1 MRRALCVLL
10 GLVWTLAAQT
20 DRATLTGTVVDP
32 SQTRIQNAQ
41 VVLKS
46 SATGVE
52 RETTTNATGSYS
64 FTSLPVGQYTA
75 SITAPG
81 FQTLQF
87 EPFLLQVGETRT
99 LNAELNIASVG
110 QSVQVTA
117 AAASLN
123 QTSAEIG
130 DVIQGAQVRELPTN
144 GRSFVRLM
152 SLVPGAIDD
161 GGSTQDQIRF
171 AGLSQEDNNFH
182 MDGVDAT
189 GINHQFEKQDLRLQV
204 PVEAI
209 AEFRASSA
217 VYSADQGGSAGGQI
231 EIVTKSGTNV
241 FHGAALEFLR
251 NSLFDAAPWGSA
263 TLPQLQLNNFGA
275 NLGGPVKRNKLFFF
289 ANWEAYRQVL
299 AQQITGL
306 VPTDAYRAQVI
317 AKSPA
322 LAPII
327 NSYVQGGVATKDP
340 NALSFSGSG
349 RNPVQEDSGLTRI
362 DYNINEKTNLFARFS
377 TDHYSTTSP
386 NGVQVASDNQLNTS
400 FSQLTAPNAVIDL
413 QHTFTP
419 TLFTDFRA
427 GFNRDEFHEGGN
439 QVLPFTVAITG
450 LSNLSLPATDDRY
463 DNAYS
468 LVDDTTYVRGRHTF
482 KAGLLV
488 RRIQENKNT
497 PKIPVVTATYLSEA
511 NFLNNTMDT
520 YQFQG
525 FNAMSGQRQTEIGAY
540 ILDEIKVKPNLT
552 VNIGL
557 RYDYWS
563 VDHDVSGRGVVVDPS
578 TCPNLVCPAGSSWY
592 FPDTGNV
599 APRLSIAWSPKALHG
614 KTVIR
619 AGAGVFYGQGQF
631 GHLGQPIGN
640 QPQQFTLTQKQV
652 PGLSY
657 PITPFLGAAVYNV
670 SYTAQDRSRKN
681 MAVNEWSFTVQHE
694 LAKDTTVQ
702 ASYVGSEG
710 YHLWTNSIAN
720 SVNPTTGLRPYAGF
734 AAITWFRTDGV
745 SNFNALE
752 IGLRRN
758 VVSGLVLS
766 SNYQWSHAVDDGAVG
781 GAEAIVPQN
790 INCRSCERASSTFD
804 MRHYFTSS
812 AIWQVP
818 AGKGKR
824 VLANAS
830 PVVNTLLGGWQVAGV
845 GMVRSGLPLNVT
857 ISRAATALPDQNN
870 GSQRPNVVPG
880 QPLYPENQSPSNWL
894 NPAAFSIPAN
904 GVWGNAGRNLVRTPG
919 HWQMDLAVSKRIPV
933 KERLSLTFRAEA
945 FNLFNIAQYGKPAVN
960 ISNSTYGLI
969 NSAYST
975 SPTGSGTPREI
986 ELSLRLD
993 F

>member
-1 MRRALCVLL
+1 MIRAFCLL
-10 GLVWTLAAQT
+10 SGLVVMLSAQT
-20 DRATLTGTVVDP
+20 DRATLTGTVIDP
-32 SQTRIQNAQ
+32 SQTVVQDARI
-41 VVLKS
+41 VLTAV
-46 SATGVE
+46 ATGVE
-52 RETTTNATGSYS
+52 RLSATNATGAYS

-75 SITAPG
+75 SITARG

-87 EPFLLQVGETRT
+87 KIFTLQVGETRT
-99 LNAELNIASVG
+99 LNAELKIASVG
-110 QSVQVTA
+110 QSVEVTA
-117 AAASLN
+117 AATSLN

-161 GGSTQDQIRF
+161 AGSTQDQIRF

-189 GINHQFEKQDLRLQV
+189 GINHQFEKQDLRLQI

-209 AEFRASSA
+209 AEFRASGA
-217 VYSADQGGSAGGQI
+217 VYNADQGGSAGGQI
-231 EIVTKSGTNV
+231 EIVTKSGTNT
-241 FHGAALEFLR
+241 FHGSAWEFLR
-251 NSLFDAAPWGSA
+251 NSLFDAAPWGSS

-306 VPTDAYRAQVI
+306 VPTDNFRTQVI
-317 AKSPA
+317 AKSPI

-327 NSYVQGGVATKDP
+327 NSYVQGGLPTKDP
-340 NALSFSGSG
+340 NALSFSGAG
-349 RNPVQEDSGLTRI
+349 RNPVQEDSGMARI
-362 DYNINEKTNLFARFS
+362 DYNINSKTNLFGRFS
-377 TDHYSTTSP
+377 TDHYSATSP
-386 NGVQVASDNQLNTS
+386 NGLQIASNGQLNTA
-400 FSQLTAPNAVIDL
+400 FSQLAAPNAVIDL
-413 QHTFTP
+413 QRTFTP
-419 TLFTDFRA
+419 TLFTDIRA

-439 QVLPFTVAITG
+439 EVLPFSVAITG
-450 LSNLSLPATDDRY
+450 LSSLSLPATDDRF

-468 LVDDTTYVRGRHTF
+468 VVDDTTYIRGRHTL
-482 KAGLLV
+482 KAGILV
-488 RRIQENKNT
+488 RRVQENKNT
-497 PKIPVVTATYLSEA
+497 PKIPVVTASYLNETD
-511 NFLNNTMDT
+511 FLNNVMDS

-525 FNAMSGQRQTEIGAY
+525 SNAMSGQRQTEYGAY
-540 ILDEIKVKPNLT
+540 LMDELKVRPNLT
-552 VNIGL
+552 INVGL

-563 VDHDVSGRGVVVDPS
+563 IDHDVNGRGVVVDPA
-578 TCPNLVCPAGSSWY
+578 TCTNVVCPAGSSWY
-592 FPDTGNV
+592 NPDTGNI
-599 APRLSIAWSPKALHG
+599 APRLSVAWSPSALHG

-640 QPQQFTLTQKQV
+640 IPQQFTLNQKQV

-670 SYTAQDRSRKN
+670 SYTAQDRNRKN

-694 LAKDTTVQ
+694 LAKDTTLQ
-702 ASYVGSEG
+702 ISYLGSEG
-710 YHLWTNSIAN
+710 YHLWTNSIVN
-720 SVNPTTGLRPYAGF
+720 SVNPATGLRPYAGF
-734 AAITWFRTDGV
+734 AAITYFRTDGV

-752 IGLRRN
+752 AGLRRN
-758 VVSGLVLS
+758 VARGLVLS
-766 SNYQWSHAVDDGAVG
+766 SNYQWSHAIDDGAVG

-818 AGKGKR
+818 VGKGKR
-824 VLANAS
+824 LLSNAS
-830 PVVNTLLGGWQVAGV
+830 PIVNALLGGWQVAGV
-845 GMVRSGLPLNVT
+845 GTVRSGLPLNVT

-870 GSQRPNVVPG
+870 GNQRPNVVIG
-880 QPLYPENQSPSNWL
+880 QSLYPTNQTPSNWL
-894 NPAAFSIPAN
+894 NPAAFSLPAN
-904 GVWGNAGRNLVRTPG
+904 GVWGDAGRNLVRTPG
-919 HWQMDLAVSKRIPV
+919 HWQMDTALSKRVPL
-933 KERLSLTFRAEA
+933 KERLGLTFRVEV
-945 FNLFNIAQYGKPAVN
+945 FDLFNVAQYGKPAVN
-960 ISNSTYGLI
+960 FSNSTYGLI
-969 NSAYST
+969 NSAFST